1 MDSVTHS
8 EVPAPTA
15 PIAVPVVTVVIQTF
29 NRSSILEYA
38 IGSVL
43 RQTFTDWELLV
54 MGDGCLDDLAARF
67 TDPRIRFVDPL
78 LHPISER
85 LGASAALDLP

>member
-1 MDSVTHS
+1 MDPVTHS
-8 EVPAPTA
+8 EVPAATG
-15 PIAVPVVTVVIQTF
+15 PIAVPLVTVVMQTF

-43 RQTFTDWELLV
+43 RQTFTD
-54 MGDGCLDDLAARF
+54 
-67 TDPRIRFVDPL
+67 PRIRFVGPL

-85 LGASAALDLP
+85 PGTSAALDLP

>member
-8 EVPAPTA
+8 EVPAATA
-15 PIAVPVVTVVIQTF
+15 PIAVLVVTVVIQTF
-29 NRSSILEYA
+29 NRGSILEYA

-43 RQTFTDWELLV
+43 RQI
-54 MGDGCLDDLAARF
+54 F
-67 TDPRIRFVDPL
+67 TDPRIRFVDPTPL

-85 LGASAALDLP
+85 LGTRAALDLP